1 MTTIYELDRNG
12 VWTGLSR
19 QIGEK
24 DGCPAGWTR
33 LNLSMVPHGKYAI
46 VQGIDVVILDKYPE
60 KTPSTSDYEN
70 TWELIKTERDR
81 RTHNGGYLAA
91 GKWFHSDTFSRS
103 QQLGLVMMGPNI
115 PAGLM
120 WKTMDGSFIEM
131 TQALANE
138 IFISAGTQDSATFAY
153 AESLK
158 AQVEASSNSSSIDI
172 YSGWPLCFL
181 DIE

>member
-1 MTTIYELDRNG
+1 MR
-12 VWTGLSR
+12 
-19 QIGEK
+19 
-24 DGCPAGWTR
+24 
-33 LNLSMVPHGKYAI
+33 YAI
-46 VQGIDVVILDKYPE
+46 IENDNVTNIAIAEMPLAANWIESSIAAIGDSYNKE
-60 KTPSTSDYEN
+60 TEEFSKPSVPFSYEN
-70 TWELIKTERDR
+70 TWELIKAERDR

-103 QQLGLVMMGPNI
+103 QQLGLVMIGANI
-115 PAGLM
+115 PSGLM

-131 TQALANE
+131 TQALAIE
-138 IFISAGTQDSATFAY
+138 ILASAGTQDSATFAY

-158 AQVEASSNSSSIDI
+158 TQVEAASDPMSIYI